1 MKFFWTIDKK
11 ERNLCNGNFLYFRT
25 IICKKLLRL
34 RKDIHRVTLVYLS
47 FLCVNFYISIFPL
60 TDRQAPREC
69 GQHAG
74 VGQSE
79 LCQSRPGI
87 VTGYPNGRIRP
98 PWYVYQ
104 IPGQYVNL
112 PDIRPARYD
121 YRISGRPVTIIRY
134 PASLFSID
142 LTLHNFKLAFQWSY
156 PSLFNSIYIN
166 FIAPPPNK
174 L

>member
-1 MKFFWTIDKK
+1 MVLATRFLENTFFKDVLNEI
-11 ERNLCNGNFLYFRT
+11 FRT

-98 PWYVYQ
+98 
-104 IPGQYVNL
+104 
-112 PDIRPARYD
+112 
-121 YRISGRPVTIIRY
+121 S
-134 PASLFSID
+134 
-142 LTLHNFKLAFQWSY
+142 
-156 PSLFNSIYIN
+156 
-166 FIAPPPNK
+166 
-174 L
+174 